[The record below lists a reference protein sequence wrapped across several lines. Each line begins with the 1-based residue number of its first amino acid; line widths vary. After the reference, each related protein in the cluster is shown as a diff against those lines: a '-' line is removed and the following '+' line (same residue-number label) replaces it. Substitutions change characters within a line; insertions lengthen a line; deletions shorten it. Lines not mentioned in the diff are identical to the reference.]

1 LRNLLP
7 SDKMGSTCHR
17 LLPASFEVLQR
28 GTYVALL
35 VVQNVT
41 LLAAV
46 VILIAVTRG
55 MLAYEAAA

>member
-1 LRNLLP
+1 
-7 SDKMGSTCHR
+7 M
-17 LLPASFEVLQR
+17 
-28 GTYVALL
+28 ALL

-55 MLAYEAAA
+55 MLAYEAAS